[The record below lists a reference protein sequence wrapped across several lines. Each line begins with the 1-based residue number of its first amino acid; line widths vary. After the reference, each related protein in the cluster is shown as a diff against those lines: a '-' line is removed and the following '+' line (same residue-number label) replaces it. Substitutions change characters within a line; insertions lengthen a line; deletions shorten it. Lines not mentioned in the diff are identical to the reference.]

1 MAKQRKVKVGRCSDN
16 KAQMLDTDTV
26 SLLAGLGIPLLV
38 FTGAI
43 VYHCIYPN
51 PQKVP
56 KRRRK

>member
-1 MAKQRKVKVGRCSDN
+1 
-16 KAQMLDTDTV
+16 MLDTDTV

-56 KRRRK
+56 KRRRRS